1 MRISSMDILNISNI
15 QLFDLRHRHLLMW
28 TSPMPS
34 RMGFGKGQ
42 LILEVGYGS
51 DCDENLRKQIV
62 ELTGEPLIE
71 NDTDEVV
78 DAVLI
83 WFREDDGDLTDEL
96 VDVLTYLSETGPIWI
111 LTPKVGRTGHV
122 HPSDIQDA
130 ANTAGLSQTS
140 TIVVAPDWS
149 ATKIVHRKAK
159 K

>member
-1 MRISSMDILNISNI
+1 
-15 QLFDLRHRHLLMW
+15 MW

-34 RMGFGKGQ
+34 RMGFEKGQ
-42 LILEVGYGS
+42 LVLEVGHGS

-62 ELTGEPLIE
+62 EITGEPLIE
-71 NDTDEVV
+71 NDANEVV

-96 VDVLTYLSETGPIWI
+96 VDALTFLSETGPIWV
-111 LTPKVGRTGHV
+111 LTPKVGRDGHV

-140 TIVVAPDWS
+140 TIAIAPNWS
-149 ATKIVHRKAK
+149 VTKIVHRKAK

>member
-1 MRISSMDILNISNI
+1 
-15 QLFDLRHRHLLMW
+15 MW

-34 RMGFGKGQ
+34 RMGFEKGQ
-42 LILEVGYGS
+42 IILEVGHGS
-51 DCDENLRKQIV
+51 DCDEDFRKQLI
-62 ELTGEPLIE
+62 EITGEPLIE
-71 NDTDEVV
+71 NETSEVV

-83 WFREDDGDLTDEL
+83 WFREDDGDLADEL
-96 VDVLTYLSETGPIWI
+96 VDALTYLSESGPIWV
-111 LTPKVGRTGHV
+111 LTPKVGREGHV

-140 TIVVAPDWS
+140 TIAAAPNWS